1 MQRTPSAIDRDE
13 SSALASLAAKKEVFA
28 AQQQLHEAKKK
39 QIQAEFAEKRSRASS
54 DAKATPERRPSL
66 TRRPSGKEMA
76 AASAGLAAVAERG
89 SRHLRERRRRSAVA
103 VARAEAE
110 RP

>member
-1 MQRTPSAIDRDE
+1 MRRTPSAIDRDE
-13 SSALASLAAKKEVFA
+13 SSALASLAAKKEVIS
-28 AQQQLHEAKKK
+28 AQQQLLEAKKK

-76 AASAGLAAVAERG
+76 AASAELAAAL
-89 SRHLRERRRRSAVA
+89 SLIHI
-103 VARAEAE
+103 
-110 RP
+110 